1 MRVFSVR
8 QTEHNDTV
16 KIQMTETESQNLP
29 YHKRTQI
36 FTDKLV
42 WIKTYIYTHFT
53 ATITECNT
61 FAFIPYSY
69 SFCNSSR
76 MQII

>member
-36 FTDKLV
+36 FADKLV
-42 WIKTYIYTHFT
+42 RIKTYIYTHFT
-53 ATITECNT
+53 ATITIT
-61 FAFIPYSY
+61 FAFI
-69 SFCNSSR
+69 FFL
-76 MQII
+76 